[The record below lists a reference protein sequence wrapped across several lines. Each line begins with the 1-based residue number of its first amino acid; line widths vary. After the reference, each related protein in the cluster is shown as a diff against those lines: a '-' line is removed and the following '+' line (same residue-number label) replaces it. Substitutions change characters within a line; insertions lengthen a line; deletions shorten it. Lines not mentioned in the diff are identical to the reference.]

1 MNTLKASTIYY
12 ILAFA
17 VLAVSVVYGTSR
29 YNLMNAETA
38 AISDNQATMS
48 ALTAVIDREQDIY
61 KTFAQKQAELQ
72 DKLVKNIAA
81 VLPLDDNY
89 TDLTR
94 LFDNYFAEHDTAQN
108 PIVQSSLRF
117 GKGAPL
123 AGNPNVSVLP
133 IAMNL
138 EGTRDNFF
146 KFLDFITHSGA
157 LDTGTRLMSIS
168 SIQINFPDGG
178 EVLDN
183 ARQVINF
190 TVDMNAYYQTPKIK
204 TK

>member
-1 MNTLKASTIYY
+1 MNTLKTSTIYY
-12 ILAFA
+12 ALAFV
-17 VLAVSVVYGTSR
+17 VLALGVVYGVTQF
-29 YNLMNAETA
+29 NLMSAE
-38 AISDNQATMS
+38 Q
-48 ALTAVIDREQDIY
+48 TAVIDNQETMHAMSTVIAREQSDY
-61 KTFAQKQAELQ
+61 KIFAEKQATLQ
-72 DKLVKNIAA
+72 AMLVKNIAA
-81 VLPLDDNY
+81 VLPMDDNY

-94 LFDNYFAEHDTAQN
+94 LFDDYFGEHDTAQN

-123 AGNPNVSVLP
+123 PGNANVSVLP
-133 IAMNL
+133 ISMNL

-146 KFLDFITHSGA
+146 KFVDFISHSGA
-157 LDTGTRLMSIS
+157 LDTGTRLMSIN
-168 SIQINFPDGG
+168 SIQINFPEGG